1 MSDVLDGL
9 KDKAREL
16 IGEAAKS
23 MNLDD
28 LKRMLTKFEGGGADD
43 RLVDADVTSAVPL
56 IDAEREKID
65 TRLKARYGDDLAIHY
80 KVDAGILGG
89 LIVRVGDRYI
99 DDSVASRLS
108 QLRETLTGAQTGS

>member
-1 MSDVLDGL
+1 MSDVLEGL
-9 KDKAREL
+9 RNAAREL
-16 IGEAAKS
+16 IGEAAKA

-28 LKRMLTKFEGGGADD
+28 LKRMLSKFEGDADD
-43 RLVDADVTSAVPL
+43 DRRIDADVTSAVPL
-56 IDAEREKID
+56 TDAERATID

-80 KVDAGILGG
+80 KVEAGILGG

-108 QLRETLTGAQTGS
+108 QLRATLTGAQTG

>member
-1 MSDVLDGL
+1 MSDVLEGL
-9 KDKAREL
+9 RNAARDL
-16 IGEAAKS
+16 IGEAAKA

-28 LKRMLTKFEGGGADD
+28 LKRMLSKFEGGGDDD
-43 RLVDADVTSAVPL
+43 RRIDADVTSAVPL
-56 IDAEREKID
+56 TDEERTTID
-65 TRLKARYGDDLAIHY
+65 TRLKARYGEDLAIHY

-108 QLRETLTGAQTGS
+108 QLRATLTGAQTG

>member
-1 MSDVLDGL
+1 MSDLLDSL
-9 KDKAREL
+9 RDKAREL

-28 LKRMLTKFEGGGADD
+28 LKRMLSKLEGDD
-43 RLVDADVTSAVPL
+43 DGRIDADVTSAVPL
-56 IDAEREKID
+56 TDAEREAID

-80 KVDAGILGG
+80 RVDGGILGG

-99 DDSVASRLS
+99 DDSVAARLGR
-108 QLRETLTGAQTGS
+108 LRETLTGAQTG